1 MKRNVMLFLLLTLLL
16 IACQRVVGDG
26 SEDETA
32 LAKTAQTSET
42 VTPQAAPVAGRT
54 VLAEGQLVAVS
65 PALALSFQTSGR
77 LLTLNVMPGDQVE
90 ALDVIGTLDDSTL
103 QDAVTQAELQ
113 VAQAETG
120 LAQAR
125 LSLDELLA
133 WQPDETAVALAEAN
147 LAAAQTA
154 LENARAADAVAGNS
168 LTSARIA
175 VEQAERHLADVQEFH
190 DNVFDPARDWEQYID
205 KRICHRGEGGGI
217 PCSGPY
223 YSDRIKAERESAP
236 GQLQSAK
243 ENLEVA
249 RAQYD
254 LAQGGVNDDT
264 SVSAHAAVV
273 GAQQAVEQ
281 ATTGPKE
288 SEVDTARLQLQQ
300 AEISLEQSQFS
311 LKLAQDA
318 LAQAQLVAPSGG
330 TVLSVDV
337 AVGAMVGP
345 GTPVVTLLDGSGL
358 EFHTTNLSERD
369 LAQISLG
376 QTGLVTLKA
385 YPNEPIE
392 AAVVQIALRAGPAVG
407 DAITFPAMLA
417 LDDSGLGLRP
427 GMTGRA
433 EIRGEE

>member
-1 MKRNVMLFLLLTLLL
+1 MKRNVMLFLLLALLL
-16 IACQRVVGDG
+16 IACQRGVVVGGAGPEAPADATP
-26 SEDETA
+26 EA
-32 LAKTAQTSET
+32 ET

-54 VLAEGQLVAVS
+54 VLAEGQVVAVS
-65 PALALSFQTSGR
+65 PALALSFETSGR

-90 ALDVIGTLDDSTL
+90 EGDVIGTLDDSSL
-103 QDAVTQAELQ
+103 QDAVAQADLQ
-113 VAQAETG
+113 TAQAETG
-120 LAQAR
+120 LAQAQ
-125 LSLDELLA
+125 LSLDGLLA
-133 WQPDETAVALAEAN
+133 WEPDGTAVALAEAN
-147 LAAAQTA
+147 LTAAQTV
-154 LENARAADAVAGNS
+154 LENAQTADAVAGNS

-223 YSDRIKAERESAP
+223 YSDRIKAERENAP

-254 LAQGGVNDDT
+254 LALAGVNDDT
-264 SVSAHAAVV
+264 AISAQAAVVSAH
-273 GAQQAVEQ
+273 QALEQ

-288 SEVDTARLQLQQ
+288 SEIDAAQLQLQQ

-311 LKLAQDA
+311 LQLAQDA

-330 TVLSVDV
+330 TVLSVDA
-337 AVGAMVGP
+337 AVGAMVSP
-345 GTPVVTLLDGSGL
+345 GTPIVTLLDISEV

-369 LAQISLG
+369 LARISRG
-376 QTGLVTLKA
+376 QTAVVTLKA
-385 YPNEPIE
+385 YPNDPVE
-392 AAVVQIALRAGPAVG
+392 AAVARVGLQAGPAVG
-407 DAITFPAMLA
+407 DAITFPVMLA
-417 LDDSGLGLRP
+417 LDDTSLDLRP
-427 GMTGRA
+427 GMTGRV
-433 EIRGEE
+433 EILGEE

>member
-1 MKRNVMLFLLLTLLL
+1 MKRNVMLFLLLALLL
-16 IACQRVVGDG
+16 IACQRGVVVGGAGPEAPADATP
-26 SEDETA
+26 EA
-32 LAKTAQTSET
+32 ET

-54 VLAEGQLVAVS
+54 VLAEGQVVAVS
-65 PALALSFQTSGR
+65 PALALSFETSGR

-90 ALDVIGTLDDSTL
+90 EGDVIGTLDDSSL
-103 QDAVTQAELQ
+103 QDAVAQADLQ
-113 VAQAETG
+113 TAQAETG
-120 LAQAR
+120 LAQAQ
-125 LSLDELLA
+125 LSLDGLLA
-133 WQPDETAVALAEAN
+133 WEPDGTAVALAEAN
-147 LAAAQTA
+147 LTAAQTV
-154 LENARAADAVAGNS
+154 LENAQTADAVAGNS

-223 YSDRIKAERESAP
+223 YSDRIKAERENAP

-254 LAQGGVNDDT
+254 LALAGVNDDT
-264 SVSAHAAVV
+264 AISAQAAVVSAH
-273 GAQQAVEQ
+273 QALEQ

-288 SEVDTARLQLQQ
+288 SEIDAAQLQLQQ

-311 LKLAQDA
+311 LQLAQDA

-330 TVLSVDV
+330 TVLSVDA
-337 AVGAMVGP
+337 AVGAMVSP
-345 GTPVVTLLDGSGL
+345 GTPIVTLLDISEV

-369 LAQISLG
+369 LAQISRG
-376 QTGLVTLKA
+376 QTAVVTLKA
-385 YPNEPIE
+385 YPNDPVE
-392 AAVVQIALRAGPAVG
+392 AAVARVGLQAGPAVG
-407 DAITFPAMLA
+407 DAITFPVMLA
-417 LDDSGLGLRP
+417 LDDTSLDLRP
-427 GMTGRA
+427 GMTGRV
-433 EIRGEE
+433 EILGEE